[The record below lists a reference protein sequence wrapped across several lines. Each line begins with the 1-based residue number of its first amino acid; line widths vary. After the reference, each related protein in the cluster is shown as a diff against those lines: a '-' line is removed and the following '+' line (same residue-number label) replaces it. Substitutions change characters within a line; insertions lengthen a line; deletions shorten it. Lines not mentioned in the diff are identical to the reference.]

1 MKILMIILTRNANE
15 VIQVKLINDFQKE
28 NLFLKKKI

>member
-1 MKILMIILTRNANE
+1 MKILMIILIRNANE